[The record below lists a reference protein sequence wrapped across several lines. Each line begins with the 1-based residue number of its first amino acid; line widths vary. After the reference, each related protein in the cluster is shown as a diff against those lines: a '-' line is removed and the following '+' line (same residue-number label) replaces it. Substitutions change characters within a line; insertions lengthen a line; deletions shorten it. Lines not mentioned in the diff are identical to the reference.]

1 MQIPPRSNPNLTKSY
16 KSCKIHGSIEILPI
30 SNQNIRNPLKS
41 TDPWKSFPD
50 PTKICKN
57 QERHGNLSRLQPKS
71 FKMNGSMEIL
81 PRSHQNIQNLAKS
94 IDPWKSFPDLRKI
107 LRTLQNLRIHG
118 NPSQTN
124 PQKIFPPKS
133 TDPWKSLP
141 DPTKIREICKVH
153 GSIEIL
159 PRSNQNCQNA
169 ATSTDRWKSFP
180 DPTKL
185 LKIC

>member
-50 PTKICKN
+50 PTKICKD

-71 FKMNGSMEIL
+71 LKINGSMEIL

-118 NPSQTN
+118 NPSQIQFKEDN
-124 PQKIFPPKS
+124 ISSKIHRS
-133 TDPWKSLP
+133 M
-141 DPTKIREICKVH
+141 
-153 GSIEIL
+153 EIL
-159 PRSNQNCQNA
+159 ARSNQNPRNLQSPRIHRNP
-169 ATSTDRWKSFP
+169 S
-180 DPTKL
+180 
-185 LKIC
+185 